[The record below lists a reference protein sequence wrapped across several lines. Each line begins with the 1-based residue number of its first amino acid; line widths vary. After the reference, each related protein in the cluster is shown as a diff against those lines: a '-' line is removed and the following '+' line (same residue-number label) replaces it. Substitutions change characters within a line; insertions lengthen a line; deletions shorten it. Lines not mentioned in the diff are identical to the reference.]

1 MAEKTAVTPSAA
13 RLVDQNRMQIE
24 FVIDD
29 LVRQLI
35 TDRLRPVASCN
46 GCNSC
51 SAAAETVTP
60 AAAVRR

>member
-13 RLVDQNRMQIE
+13 RLVDQNRVQIE
-24 FVIDD
+24 FAIDD
-29 LVRQLI
+29 LVKQLI
-35 TDRLRPVASCN
+35 SDRLRSIVSCN

-51 SAAAETVTP
+51 SAAAESVNP